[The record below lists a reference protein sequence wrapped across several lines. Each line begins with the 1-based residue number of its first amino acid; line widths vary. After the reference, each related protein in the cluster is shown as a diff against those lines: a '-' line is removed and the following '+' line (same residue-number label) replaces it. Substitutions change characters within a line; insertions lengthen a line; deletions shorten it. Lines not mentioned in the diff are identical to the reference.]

1 MSSKREQKRSSTKV
15 ASTKQNGVEVV
26 SIAVPDA
33 SWTRERLIAKVV
45 VNGTVANANTIQTY
59 EYGQMGEHGSM
70 MQTIDSLQ
78 EKINASKAGSTA
90 VADELLIGQ
99 AVALNTIFNEM
110 MRRAAL
116 NLGEYPEAV
125 ERYMRL
131 AFKAQSQSRATLE
144 SLARIKCPPNVAF
157 VKQANIAHGPQHVN
171 NIAAGQDETAA
182 RTWESQKQPNKLLE
196 DGHGEWMDTRA
207 TGTAG

>member
-1 MSSKREQKRSSTKV
+1 M
-15 ASTKQNGVEVV
+15 

-59 EYGQMGEHGSM
+59 AYGQMGEHGSM

-157 VKQANIAHGPQHVN
+157 VKQANIAHGPQQVN